1 MNLFPLRQVS
11 LIAGLIMSAALFSH
25 ASQAADPWSLQGIL
39 DTQKG
44 NALLTALCQRDDPK
58 AQADCLKG
66 ANTPSQS
73 QYYSSDTSHLGG
85 AQLQGDAN
93 LTKQGQAALKAQGF
107 EAQAKARH
115 DKMEELRADGSIPS
129 LSTLESQYGDYV
141 KHADVV
147 AGGVNDKYHD
157 CTGGVTYRYSK
168 VNQSCITPTH
178 TPIQCTLTRVQTH
191 SRTALTTATLQATL
205 QHESSHAG
213 QGTFT
218 LPHANMIL
226 KTLRID
232 TIPDA
237 LKGSWRV
244 DILLNGSFIG
254 YLDSGSR
261 WEFADHRYHYFPIPT
276 TLTLDQTIS
285 LPTFTLT
292 YRQGGH
298 TSHHN
303 IHVERAPKQ
312 RITITGTWQQPVMGW
327 RHDCNEPQL
336 RAANCAPIRAP
347 TCTQDHET
355 RRIGTTE
362 VTESCWQQTQTW
374 TCPVTDTCAALPH
387 TSVDEA
393 HQAAGTTHC
402 VPQSQT
408 CQTQIAGVCIANRV
422 TQTCTTKVE
431 ESTDLVCSE
440 PNALTDCTR
449 YPNEP
454 WCQTHTHRSPHDMAH
469 ALTSLAIQNAMT
481 CGADPNDKN
490 NPPVCKL
497 GGFDPKTM
505 RFFGGESKSC
515 GIGALGAFNCCS
527 DSQGWAGKM
536 GAHQCNT
543 EEREIAAA
551 KQKHIVIKL
560 GTYCAEKI
568 LGACIR
574 KKEAYCVYPS
584 KMARIS
590 ITAARSQIGKSLGS
604 PAHPN
609 CEGLRKEEFAKL
621 DFEHIDFSEIVGDI
635 KPPTLPNIN
644 ALHAKFSAMKSD
656 TLNPTT
662 TNTGDGK
669 LTGTQLT
676 QRYHDLDPQTLREQG
691 LVVETQHGV
700 EPDEDA
706 IRARYQQM
714 GTP

>member
-1 MNLFPLRQVS
+1 
-11 LIAGLIMSAALFSH
+11 MSAALFSH
-25 ASQAADPWSLQGIL
+25 VSQAADPLSLQGIL
-39 DTQKG
+39 DAQKG
-44 NALLTALCQRDDPK
+44 NALLTSLCQRDDPK
-58 AQADCLKG
+58 AQADCLKD

-73 QYYSSDTSHLGG
+73 QYYSSDTSHLGS

-93 LTKQGQAALKAQGF
+93 LTHQGQAALKAQGF
-107 EAQAKARH
+107 EAEAKARH
-115 DKMEELRADGSIPS
+115 DKIAELKADGSIPS

-141 KHADVV
+141 KNADVV

-168 VNQSCITPTH
+168 VNQSCIVPTH
-178 TPIQCTLTRVQTH
+178 RPITCTLTRVRIKDQLQTGTVTVH
-191 SRTALTTATLQATL
+191 PHTTQTGARAGEFYAFTMPVSNAVITQVKVHLPTPLQAFFGDRVWLSL
-205 QHESSHAG
+205 QHQSLGVMTADGYYRHIRAIGTRDYTFSPNLSLSNANVTFGLSSG
-213 QGTFT
+213 G
-218 LPHANMIL
+218 
-226 KTLRID
+226 
-232 TIPDA
+232 
-237 LKGSWRV
+237 
-244 DILLNGSFIG
+244 
-254 YLDSGSR
+254 GSR
-261 WEFADHRYHYFPIPT
+261 FTIGRSLHP
-276 TLTLDQTIS
+276 TLTI
-285 LPTFTLT
+285 T
-292 YRQGGH
+292 YRH
-298 TSHHN
+298 A
-303 IHVERAPKQ
+303 V
-312 RITITGTWQQPVMGW
+312 PVMGW
-327 RHDCNEPQL
+327 RHDCNEAPLTKAQ
-336 RAANCAPIRAP
+336 CTSTAPI
-347 TCTQDHET
+347 CTQGAGT
-355 RRIGTTE
+355 RSVANGMGVTSRISQ
-362 VTESCWQQTQTW
+362 SCWQQTQTW

-393 HQAAGTTHC
+393 HQKVGTVNC

-431 ESTDLVCSE
+431 ESTDLVCSQ

-454 WCQTHTHRSPHDMAH
+454 WCKTQTHRSPHDMAH

-481 CGADPNDKN
+481 CGADPNDKK
-490 NPPVCKL
+490 NPPECKL

-527 DSQGWAGKM
+527 DSDGWAGQI

-560 GTYCAEKI
+560 GEFCAEKI

-604 PAHPN
+604 PEHPN

-621 DFEHIDFSEIVGDI
+621 DFEHIDFSEIIGDI
-635 KPPTLPNIN
+635 KPPTLPNVN

-656 TLNPTT
+656 NLNPTT

-691 LVVETQHGV
+691 LVVETSHGV

>member
-1 MNLFPLRQVS
+1 MNLFPLRRVS

-25 ASQAADPWSLQGIL
+25 TSQAADPLSLQGIL
-39 DTQKG
+39 DAQKG
-44 NALLTALCQRDDPK
+44 NSLLTSLCQRDDPK

-73 QYYSSDTSHLGG
+73 QYYSSDTSHLGS

-93 LTKQGQAALKAQGF
+93 LTRQGQAALKAQGF

-115 DKMEELRADGSIPS
+115 DKIAELKADGSIPS
-129 LSTLESQYGDYV
+129 LSTLETQYGDYV

-168 VNQSCITPTH
+168 VNQSCIVPTH
-178 TPIQCTLTRVQTH
+178 RPITCTLTRVRIKDQLQTGTVTVH
-191 SRTALTTATLQATL
+191 PHTTQTGARAGEFYAFTMPVSNAVITQVKVHLPTPLQAFFGDRVWLSL
-205 QHESSHAG
+205 QHQSLGVMTTDGYYRHIRAIGTRDYTFSPNLSLSNANVTFGLSSG
-213 QGTFT
+213 G
-218 LPHANMIL
+218 
-226 KTLRID
+226 
-232 TIPDA
+232 
-237 LKGSWRV
+237 
-244 DILLNGSFIG
+244 
-254 YLDSGSR
+254 GSR
-261 WEFADHRYHYFPIPT
+261 FTIGRSLHP
-276 TLTLDQTIS
+276 TLTI
-285 LPTFTLT
+285 T
-292 YRQGGH
+292 YRH
-298 TSHHN
+298 A
-303 IHVERAPKQ
+303 V
-312 RITITGTWQQPVMGW
+312 PVMGW
-327 RHDCNEPQL
+327 HHDCNE
-336 RAANCAPIRAP
+336 APLTKAQCTATAP
-347 TCTQDHET
+347 VCTQGTGT
-355 RRIGTTE
+355 RSVANGMGATSRISQ
-362 VTESCWQQTQTW
+362 SCWQQTQTW

-393 HQAAGTTHC
+393 HQKVGTVNC

-422 TQTCTTKVE
+422 NQTCTTKVE
-431 ESTDLVCSE
+431 ESTDLVCSQ

-454 WCQTHTHRSPHDMAH
+454 WCKTQTHRSPHDMAH

-481 CGADPNDKN
+481 CGADPNDKK
-490 NPPVCKL
+490 NPPECKL

-527 DSQGWAGKM
+527 DSDGWAGQI

-560 GTYCAEKI
+560 GEFCAEKI

-604 PAHPN
+604 PEHPN

-621 DFEHIDFSEIVGDI
+621 DFEHIDFSEIIGDI
-635 KPPTLPNIN
+635 KPPTLPNVN

-656 TLNPTT
+656 NLNPTT

-691 LVVETQHGV
+691 LVVETSHGV

>member
-1 MNLFPLRQVS
+1 
-11 LIAGLIMSAALFSH
+11 
-25 ASQAADPWSLQGIL
+25 
-39 DTQKG
+39 
-44 NALLTALCQRDDPK
+44 
-58 AQADCLKG
+58 
-66 ANTPSQS
+66 
-73 QYYSSDTSHLGG
+73 
-85 AQLQGDAN
+85 
-93 LTKQGQAALKAQGF
+93 
-107 EAQAKARH
+107 
-115 DKMEELRADGSIPS
+115 
-129 LSTLESQYGDYV
+129 
-141 KHADVV
+141 
-147 AGGVNDKYHD
+147 
-157 CTGGVTYRYSK
+157 
-168 VNQSCITPTH
+168 
-178 TPIQCTLTRVQTH
+178 
-191 SRTALTTATLQATL
+191 
-205 QHESSHAG
+205 
-213 QGTFT
+213 
-218 LPHANMIL
+218 
-226 KTLRID
+226 
-232 TIPDA
+232 
-237 LKGSWRV
+237 
-244 DILLNGSFIG
+244 
-254 YLDSGSR
+254 
-261 WEFADHRYHYFPIPT
+261 
-276 TLTLDQTIS
+276 
-285 LPTFTLT
+285 
-292 YRQGGH
+292 
-298 TSHHN
+298 
-303 IHVERAPKQ
+303 
-312 RITITGTWQQPVMGW
+312 
-327 RHDCNEPQL
+327 
-336 RAANCAPIRAP
+336 
-347 TCTQDHET
+347 
-355 RRIGTTE
+355 
-362 VTESCWQQTQTW
+362 
-374 TCPVTDTCAALPH
+374 VTDTCAALPH

-393 HQAAGTTHC
+393 HQKVGTVNC

-431 ESTDLVCSE
+431 ESTDLVCSQ

-454 WCQTHTHRSPHDMAH
+454 WCKTQTHRSPHDMAH

-481 CGADPNDKN
+481 CGADPNDKK
-490 NPPVCKL
+490 NPPECKL

-527 DSQGWAGKM
+527 DSQGWARQI

-560 GTYCAEKI
+560 GEFCAEKI

-604 PAHPN
+604 PEHPN

-621 DFEHIDFSEIVGDI
+621 DFEHIDFSEIIGDI
-635 KPPTLPNIN
+635 KPPTLPNVN

-656 TLNPTT
+656 NLNPTT

-691 LVVETQHGV
+691 LVVETSHGV

>member
-1 MNLFPLRQVS
+1 MNLFPLRRVS

-25 ASQAADPWSLQGIL
+25 ASQAADPLSLQGIL
-39 DTQKG
+39 DAQKG
-44 NALLTALCQRDDPK
+44 NSLLTTLCQRDDPK

-73 QYYSSDTSHLGG
+73 RYYSSDTSHLGS

-93 LTKQGQAALKAQGF
+93 LTRQGQAALKAQGF
-107 EAQAKARH
+107 EAEAKARH

-141 KHADVV
+141 KNADVV

-168 VNQSCITPTH
+168 VNQSCTVPTH
-178 TPIQCTLTRVQTH
+178 HLITCTISRVRVKDQLQTGTVTVHPHAAHGGEHYTFTMPVPHAVITQVRVHLATPVQAWFIH
-191 SRTALTTATLQATL
+191 SLSLTL
-205 QHESSHAG
+205 QHQSLGTMHEDGHYRHIRAIGAHDYTFSPTLSLSSANVALDIAPRGG
-213 QGTFT
+213 QQ
-218 LPHANMIL
+218 PHLSASL
-226 KTLRID
+226 H
-232 TIPDA
+232 P
-237 LKGSWRV
+237 
-244 DILLNGSFIG
+244 
-254 YLDSGSR
+254 
-261 WEFADHRYHYFPIPT
+261 
-276 TLTLDQTIS
+276 TLTI
-285 LPTFTLT
+285 T
-292 YRQGGH
+292 YRYA
-298 TSHHN
+298 
-303 IHVERAPKQ
+303 V
-312 RITITGTWQQPVMGW
+312 PVMGW
-327 RHDCNEPQL
+327 RNDCNEAQL
-336 RAANCAPIRAP
+336 TKAQCTATAPI
-347 TCTQDHET
+347 CTQGAGT
-355 RRIGTTE
+355 RSVANGMGATSRISQ
-362 VTESCWQQTQTW
+362 SCWQQTQTW

-393 HQAAGTTHC
+393 HQKVGTVNC

-431 ESTDLVCSE
+431 ESTDLVCSQ

-454 WCQTHTHRSPHDMAH
+454 WCKTQTHRSPHDMAH

-481 CGADPNDKN
+481 CGADPNDKK
-490 NPPVCKL
+490 NPPECKL

-527 DSQGWAGKM
+527 DSQGWAGQI

-560 GTYCAEKI
+560 GEFCAEKI

-604 PAHPN
+604 PEHPN

-621 DFEHIDFSEIVGDI
+621 DFEHIDFSEIIGDI
-635 KPPTLPNIN
+635 KPPTLPNVN

-656 TLNPTT
+656 NLNPTT

-691 LVVETQHGV
+691 LVVETSHGV

>member
-1 MNLFPLRQVS
+1 MNLFPLRRVS
-11 LIAGLIMSAALFSH
+11 LIAGLIMSTALVSH
-25 ASQAADPWSLQGIL
+25 ASQAADPLSLQGIL
-39 DTQKG
+39 DAQKG
-44 NALLTALCQRDDPK
+44 NSLLTSLCQRDDPK
-58 AQADCLKG
+58 AQAECLKG

-73 QYYSSDTSHLGG
+73 QYYSSDTSHLGS

-93 LTKQGQAALKAQGF
+93 LTRQGQAALKAQGF
-107 EAQAKARH
+107 EAEAKARH

-141 KHADVV
+141 KNADVV

-168 VNQSCITPTH
+168 VNQSCIQPTH
-178 TPIQCTLTRVQTH
+178 HPITCTISRVRINDQLQTG
-191 SRTALTTATLQATL
+191 TIKPTLQKHPTSNGLGYYTFSLPNANTMITAVHVHLPEPESAWFSTWMTL
-205 QHESSHAG
+205 SFNHHSM
-213 QGTFT
+213 GTMHPNGHYHHIQAFGVHDYHFSNS
-218 LPHANMIL
+218 LSVSG
-226 KTLRID
+226 RQV
-232 TIPDA
+232 
-237 LKGSWRV
+237 RV
-244 DILLNGSFIG
+244 DITSQFGTVFYSAEL
-254 YLDSGSR
+254 
-261 WEFADHRYHYFPIPT
+261 PV
-276 TLTLDQTIS
+276 LTI
-285 LPTFTLT
+285 T
-292 YRQGGH
+292 YRYA
-298 TSHHN
+298 
-303 IHVERAPKQ
+303 V
-312 RITITGTWQQPVMGW
+312 PVMGW
-327 RHDCNEPQL
+327 RHNCNEAPLTKAQ
-336 RAANCAPIRAP
+336 CTSTAPI
-347 TCTQDHET
+347 CTQGAGT
-355 RRIGTTE
+355 RSVANGMGATSRISQ
-362 VTESCWQQTQTW
+362 SCWQQTQTW

-393 HQAAGTTHC
+393 HQKVGTVNC

-422 TQTCTTKVE
+422 NQTCTTKVE

-454 WCQTHTHRSPHDMAH
+454 WCKTQTHRSPHDMAH

-481 CGADPNDKN
+481 CGADPNDKK
-490 NPPVCKL
+490 NPPECKL

-527 DSQGWAGKM
+527 DSQGWAGQI

-560 GTYCAEKI
+560 GEFCAEKI

-604 PAHPN
+604 PEHPN

-621 DFEHIDFSEIVGDI
+621 DFGHIDFSEIIGDI
-635 KPPTLPNIN
+635 KPPTLPNVN

-656 TLNPTT
+656 NLNPTT

-691 LVVETQHGV
+691 LVIETNHGV